1 MLKDRSKLEIIL
13 IEIFTNNIT
22 NGVGMST
29 RQQWCLELSEKYNI
43 PIGMSSDYISRRR
56 DLSECNEFVLFA
68 ITDVVKPDKIKQYF
82 TQTEIK
88 AYSNQKLELDTVKFP
103 LRFHMIQIA
112 EDQYIGKVTVQEIMR
127 LREAQLINYN
137 KETQR
142 ALRVQ
147 IKGGEKILRPYVDSQ
162 TVSEISDLFAS
173 NMFIPNMLTLNINF
187 DDEKADWFYDEDK
200 STLVIKDITAF
211 DITDGYHRYLAM
223 GRNYDINQDWDYPMM
238 IQITAFPENK
248 ARQMIYQENQKTV
261 MKEADVETYNQR
273 SFGNVVTDRIN
284 KDPESN
290 FQGSIGLKDGLIN
303 ASTMATTID
312 KLWETKSFKQNE
324 AVIRSKDMI
333 KRLNAYATFFTDALT
348 KKWEPYETMIVM
360 YGFREDYTMKK
371 IKEALNNISE
381 KQKATINKQGKL
393 NAKVLGIIKEV
404 YGDA

>member
-1 MLKDRSKLEIIL
+1 MLKDRSGLEIIL

-22 NGVGMST
+22 NRVGMST
-29 RQQWCLELSEKYNI
+29 RQEWCLELLERYNI
-43 PIGMSSDYISRRR
+43 PIGMSSDYISRRK

-68 ITDVVKPDKIKQYF
+68 ITDVVKPNAIKRYF
-82 TQTEIK
+82 TETEIK
-88 AYSNQKLELDTVKFP
+88 SYSNQKLELETIKFP
-103 LRFHMIQIA
+103 LKFHMIQIS

-173 NMFIPNMLTLNINF
+173 NAFIPNMLTFNINF
-187 DDEKADWFYDEDK
+187 DDEKADWFYDIDK
-200 STLVIKDITAF
+200 DTLVIKDITAF

-223 GRNYDINQDWDYPMM
+223 GRNYDINQEWDYPMM

-261 MKEADVETYNQR
+261 MKESDTETYNQR
-273 SFGNVVTDRIN
+273 SLGNVVVDRIN
-284 KDPESN
+284 KDPSSD

-303 ASTMATTID
+303 SYTMANAID
-312 KLWETKSFKQNE
+312 KLWGTKSFKQNE
-324 AVIRSKDMI
+324 AVILSKDLTR
-333 KRLNAYATFFTDALT
+333 RLNMYSMLISNSLT
-348 KKWEPYETMIVM
+348 KKWDTYEINIIM
-360 YGFREDYTMKK
+360 YGFNQDYSADK
-371 IKEALNNISE
+371 IKAALENISE
-381 KQKATINKQGKL
+381 EQKTIINKQEKF